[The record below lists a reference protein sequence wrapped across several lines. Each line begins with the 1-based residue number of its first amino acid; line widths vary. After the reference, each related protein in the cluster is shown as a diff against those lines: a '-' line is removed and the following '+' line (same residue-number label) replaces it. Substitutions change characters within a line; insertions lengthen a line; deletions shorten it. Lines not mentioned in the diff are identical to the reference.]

1 MNVFDISQESEDDA
15 LVTSLNTEAPVR
27 SVTCLPDDKLA
38 IILDHEEALLW
49 KTQDSEPFK
58 TISREDFTVAIKRKI
73 TPWTYVGGCHY
84 DPILDKTYFLSGSSF
99 SANPCTRVLTLNS
112 KNKLKAFADL
122 PSSKKAKNTLV
133 RCSDIVNASNND
145 GRTIFVTGSE
155 DGNVCIW
162 SSQEGDDAEKM
173 ASDGA
178 QLKAKSKQKKTGKK
192 PYEDS

>member
-15 LVTSLNTEAPVR
+15 LVTSLNAEAPVR

-49 KTQDSEPFK
+49 KTQDSEAFK
-58 TISREDFTVAIKRKI
+58 TFAREDFTVAIKRKI

-84 DPILDKTYFLSGSSF
+84 DPILDKTYFISGSSF
-99 SANPCTRVLTLNS
+99 SDNPCTRVLTLNS
-112 KNKLKAFADL
+112 KSKLKAFADL

-133 RCSDIVNASNND
+133 RCSDIVNAGD
-145 GRTIFVTGSE
+145 GGTIFVTGSE

-162 SSQEGDDAEKM
+162 SPSSKDDAEEKLT
-173 ASDGA
+173 SDGA
-178 QLKAKSKQKKTGKK
+178 QLKAKSKQKKAGKK
-192 PYEDS
+192 PYEDA